1 MISRTPLKVLTAAIL
16 ATTALSAQAAEY
28 EWTFQTSETAGE
40 PQFDMKKQWAQN
52 VETMSDG
59 RIHIEILPTGAVVP
73 PNQTLQAV
81 KAGILQG
88 HLTDPSYFSGENPAF
103 GMIGNLVGAWSDP
116 YNFLDYMNNGG
127 GEEIY
132 NELAEPYGVHLI
144 GAAATGL
151 ESLPSTRPIKTVED
165 LKGLKLRTPEGM
177 VSNVFKRAG
186 ATPVNLPGSEVYT
199 SLQKGVI
206 DAADYTVFATNQSQ
220 GLHEFAKYPNY
231 PGFHSLPMVAVS
243 LNKEIWDGL
252 PEDLK
257 AILTTSVDAMAYQ
270 MVGQLK
276 TRDLKAVREARQD
289 PDIHIINMSD
299 EERAKFRAIA
309 QKEWKDWSDKND
321 VTKEFYKSV
330 VSYLQDH
337 NLLKAED
344 ESGADDAASAE
355 KTSSD
360 QS

>member
-1 MISRTPLKVLTAAIL
+1 MMSRTPLKTLTAAIL
-16 ATTALSAQAAEY
+16 AASAFSVQAAEY

-40 PQFDMKKQWAQN
+40 PQFEMKKQWAEN
-52 VETMSDG
+52 VEKMSDG
-59 RIHIEILPTGAVVP
+59 RISIEILPVGAVVQA
-73 PNQTLQAV
+73 NQTLQAV
-81 KAGILQG
+81 KSGILQG
-88 HLTDPSYFSGENPAF
+88 HLTDPSYFTGQNPAF

-132 NELAEPYGVHLI
+132 NKLSESYGVHLI

-151 ESLPSTRPIKTVED
+151 ESLPSSKPIRSVED
-165 LKGLKLRTPEGM
+165 MKGLKLRTPEGM
-177 VSNVFKRAG
+177 VSNVFDKAG

-199 SLQKGVI
+199 SLEKGVI

-220 GLHEFAKYPNY
+220 GLHEFANYPLY

-243 LNKEIWDGL
+243 INNEIWNGL
-252 PEDLK
+252 PSDLK
-257 AILTTSVDAMAYQ
+257 AILSTSVDAMAYK

-276 TRDLKAVREARQD
+276 TRDLKAVREARKD
-289 PDIHIINMSD
+289 PNIHIID
-299 EERAKFRAIA
+299 LPAEERAKFRSIA
-309 QKEWKDWSDKND
+309 KQEWQSWADKNA
-321 VTKEFYKSV
+321 TTQEFYNSV
-330 VSYLQDH
+330 VSYLENH

-344 ESGADDAASAE
+344 GSSGDKQAS
-355 KTSSD
+355 TDS